1 MRTKDTV
8 TVAMFAALI
17 VVLSLAP
24 PIPVPA
30 LPVPITLQALGVML
44 AGCMLGPARGAA
56 AVGLYLLLAA
66 IGLPVLPGGRGGLGV
81 YAGPTGGFLIGMLIG
96 AAVCGA
102 IARRVAQSDRSTLPA
117 LLGYLLAALAGG
129 LVVVYGVGIPW
140 LAAVTGMT
148 LEKAALAMVVFLPGD
163 VAKAVLAAVVSQRV
177 RRVWAFGEGSP
188 HTSV

>member
-17 VVLSLAP
+17 VVLSLVP

-44 AGCMLGPARGAA
+44 AGCMLGPGRGAA
-56 AVGLYLLLAA
+56 AVGLYLVLAA

-102 IARRVAQSDRSTLPA
+102 IAQRVARSDGGA
-117 LLGYLLAALAGG
+117 LAAMPGYFLAALAGG
-129 LVVVYGVGIPW
+129 LVVVYAVGIPW
-140 LAAVTGMT
+140 LAAVAGMT
-148 LEKAALAMVVFLPGD
+148 LGKAALAMVVFLPGD
-163 VAKAVLAAVVSQRV
+163 IAKAVLAAVVTQRV
-177 RRVWAFGEGSP
+177 RRVWTFAGER
-188 HTSV
+188 

>member
-8 TVAMFAALI
+8 TIAMFAALI

-56 AVGLYLLLAA
+56 AVALYLVLAA

-81 YAGPTGGFLIGMLIG
+81 YVGPTGGFLIGMLIG
-96 AAVCGA
+96 AAVCGWLA
-102 IARRVAQSDRSTLPA
+102 YRPTQSEWGTLSA
-117 LLGYLLAALAGG
+117 TLRYVVAALAGG
-129 LVVVYGVGIPW
+129 LVIVYAIGIPW
-140 LAAVTGMT
+140 MAAVTGIT
-148 LEKAALAMVVFLPGD
+148 LGKAALAMAVFLPGD
-163 VAKAVLAAVVSQRV
+163 IAKAILAAVVSQRV
-177 RRVWAFGEGSP
+177 HRVWSFSG
-188 HTSV
+188 TR

>member
-1 MRTKDTV
+1 MRTKDTA

-30 LPVPITLQALGVML
+30 LPVPVTLQALGVML

-81 YAGPTGGFLIGMLIG
+81 YAGPTGGFLIGMLVG

-102 IARRVAQSDRSTLPA
+102 IARRVARSDRSTLPA

-163 VAKAVLAAVVSQRV
+163 VAKAILAAVVSQRV

>member
-8 TVAMFAALI
+8 TVAMFAAFI

-44 AGCMLGPARGAA
+44 AGCMLGPARAAA
-56 AVGLYLLLAA
+56 AVALYLLLAA

-81 YAGPTGGFLIGMLIG
+81 FAGPTGGFLVGMLIG

-102 IARRVAQSDRSTLPA
+102 IARRAARATHRTLVAMA
-117 LLGYLLAALAGG
+117 GYFVAALVGG
-129 LVVVYGVGIPW
+129 LVIVYAVGIPW

-148 LEKAALAMVVFLPGD
+148 LGKAALAMAVFLPGD
-163 VAKAVLAAVVSQRV
+163 VAKAIVAAVVSQRV
-177 RRVWAFGEGSP
+177 HRVWSFSRSSGE
-188 HTSV
+188 VI

>member
-8 TVAMFAALI
+8 TVAMFAAVI

-56 AVGLYLLLAA
+56 AVALYLVLAA

-81 YAGPTGGFLIGMLIG
+81 YAGPTGGFLVGMLVG
-96 AAVCGA
+96 AALCGA
-102 IARRVAQSDRSTLPA
+102 MAQRVARSGAATLPA
-117 LLGYLLAALAGG
+117 ILGYFMAALAGG
-129 LVVVYGVGIPW
+129 LVVVYAIGIPW
-140 LAAVTGMT
+140 LAAIAGMT
-148 LEKAALAMVVFLPGD
+148 LGKAAMAMVVFLPGD
-163 VAKAVLAAVVSQRV
+163 IAKAIVAAVVTQRV
-177 RRVWAFGEGSP
+177 RRVWAFGDP
-188 HTSV
+188 R

>member
-8 TVAMFAALI
+8 MVAMFAALI

-30 LPVPITLQALGVML
+30 LPVPVTLQALGVML

-56 AVGLYLLLAA
+56 AVALYLLLAA

-81 YAGPTGGFLIGMLIG
+81 YAGPTGGFLVGMLIG
-96 AAVCGA
+96 AAVCGWLA
-102 IARRVAQSDRSTLPA
+102 HRAVQPGAGTLTA
-117 LLGYLLAALAGG
+117 MLGYFVAALAGG

-140 LAAVTGMT
+140 LAAVAGMT
-148 LEKAALAMVVFLPGD
+148 LGKAALAMAVFLPGD
-163 VAKAVLAAVVSQRV
+163 IVKAVVAAVVSQRV
-177 RRVWAFGEGSP
+177 HRVWSFSA
-188 HTSV
+188 VR

>member
-8 TVAMFAALI
+8 TVALFAAFI

-56 AVGLYLLLAA
+56 AVALYLVLAA

-81 YAGPTGGFLIGMLIG
+81 YAGPTGGFLIGMLVG
-96 AAVCGA
+96 AALCGA
-102 IARRVAQSDRSTLPA
+102 IAQRVGRSGAGTLPA
-117 LLGYLLAALAGG
+117 ILGYFGAALAGG
-129 LVVVYGVGIPW
+129 LVVVYAVGIPW
-140 LAAVTGMT
+140 LAAIAGMT
-148 LEKAALAMVVFLPGD
+148 LAKAAAAMAVFLPGD
-163 VAKAVLAAVVSQRV
+163 IAKAIVAAVVTQRV
-177 RRVWAFGEGSP
+177 RRVWAFAHER
-188 HTSV
+188 

>member
-8 TVAMFAALI
+8 TVAMFAAFI

-30 LPVPITLQALGVML
+30 LPVPVTLQALGVML

-81 YAGPTGGFLIGMLIG
+81 YAGPTGGFLLGMLIG
-96 AAVCGA
+96 AAVCGW
-102 IARRVAQSDRSTLPA
+102 IAGRVARAESSTVRA
-117 LLGYLLAALAGG
+117 LLGYLLAALGGG
-129 LVVVYGVGIPW
+129 LVVVYAVGIPW

-148 LEKAALAMVVFLPGD
+148 LGKAALAMAVFVPGD
-163 VAKAVLAAVVSQRV
+163 VAKAVLAAIVSQRV
-177 RRVWAFGEGSP
+177 RRVWSFAGAQ
-188 HTSV
+188 

>member
-17 VVLSLAP
+17 VVLGLAP

-56 AVGLYLLLAA
+56 AVALYLVLAA

-81 YAGPTGGFLIGMLIG
+81 YAGPTGGFLLGMLLG
-96 AAVCGA
+96 AAVCGW
-102 IARRVAQSDRSTLPA
+102 IAYRVARSGRGTFA
-117 LLGYLLAALAGG
+117 TMLGYFMAALTGG
-129 LVVVYGVGIPW
+129 LVVVYAVGIPW

-148 LEKAALAMVVFLPGD
+148 LGKAALAMAVFLPGD
-163 VAKAVLAAVVSQRV
+163 IAKAVLAAVVSQRV
-177 RRVWAFGEGSP
+177 HRVWSFSGAR
-188 HTSV
+188 